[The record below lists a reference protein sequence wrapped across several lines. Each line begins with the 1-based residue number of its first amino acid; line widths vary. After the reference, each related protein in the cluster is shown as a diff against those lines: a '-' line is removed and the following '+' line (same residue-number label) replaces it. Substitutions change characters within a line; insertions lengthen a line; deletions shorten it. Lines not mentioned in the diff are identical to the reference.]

1 MDVFPEKK
9 KKILYQLA
17 NFSKQKMITGEDQ
30 TKYWSEKTCH
40 TCEDEF
46 IEDDKIYFKVR
57 DFYFKSTRH
66 YAEASYKCVYD
77 YDESK
82 EYIHFKS

>member
-1 MDVFPEKK
+1 MYFLKKK
-9 KKILYQLA
+9 KKILYQLT

-30 TKYWSEKTCH
+30 TKYWTEKICH
-40 TCEDEF
+40 ICEDEF
-46 IEDDKIYFKVR
+46 IEDDKNYFKVR
-57 DFYFKSTRH
+57 DFYFKSTRR

-77 YDESK
+77 YDESE